1 MKKWISGLLALILT
15 LAACAGCAEKPD
27 EPSGLVNIY
36 QEITGVEPGET
47 LLEAGGR
54 QFPAEMYYYWVAYNC
69 SNLEYNINMTNAY
82 TGAYGELF
90 DAEQKLVWDKEFM
103 DGLTLAQYA
112 RNQAEDMMKAY
123 AALEN
128 AAGEYGIA
136 LTEEDKAA
144 MAEDLA
150 SAQEQAGG
158 QEKFQESLALMG
170 ISQESFDRIS
180 ATGYLYDHM
189 VELVEEEGSALYL
202 EPEGYNQLAAYADHI
217 LLATKDL
224 STGEDL
230 SEEEAA
236 AKREKAEDLL
246 DQLQGAEDLEALFT
260 QLADEHSED
269 TGRASNPDGY
279 VFGKGEMVQ
288 EFEDAANALEPGQ
301 VSGIVETTY
310 GYHIILRKDLLKK
323 MDESPDVKT
332 KLANQ
337 RVTSLLDQRK
347 ADMTV
352 ELSSLLDEFDVG
364 TFYASYTALVEARSA
379 ANNPDAA
386 PDAGDGGDSAGNAGG
401 SDSEGGNE

>member
-27 EPSGLVNIY
+27 EPSGPVNIY

-364 TFYASYTALVEARSA
+364 TFYASYTALVETRSA
-379 ANNPDAA
+379 SNNPDAA
-386 PDAGDGGDSAGNAGG
+386 PDAGDGVDSAGNAGG